1 MIHSDLTT
9 SSSYGQ
15 AGSSRWMS
23 PELFSLER
31 FGVKDSRRTK
41 SSDCYALGMVVYEVL
56 SGQAPF
62 SRYNKYVAVGKVLK
76 GERPERPQGVGGI
89 WFTDDIWSILGRCW
103 EPKPGNRPSIE
114 DVLRRLEEA
123 SSLWTPPSRPAEATP
138 PPADSPPW
146 SLSDLSTEGSMGGGM
161 ISSNRVTP
169 PQDASVRGSR
179 RR

>member
-1 MIHSDLTT
+1 
-9 SSSYGQ
+9 
-15 AGSSRWMS
+15 MS
-23 PELFSLER
+23 PELFDPER

-76 GERPERPQGVGGI
+76 GERPERPQGVGGK

-114 DVLRRLEEA
+114 DLLRRLEEA
-123 SSLWTPPSRPAEATP
+123 SSLWMPPSPTEATP
-138 PPADSPPW
+138 PLADSPPW
-146 SLSDLSTEGSMGGGM
+146 SLSDLSTEGSMGGRV
-161 ISSNRVTP
+161 ISSNRLTLP
-169 PQDASVRGSR
+169 RDASVEKSR

>member
-1 MIHSDLTT
+1 
-9 SSSYGQ
+9 
-15 AGSSRWMS
+15 MS
-23 PELFSLER
+23 PELFDPER

-41 SSDCYALGMVVYEVL
+41 SSDCYAFGMVVYEVL

-62 SRYNKYVAVGKVLK
+62 SQYNKYVAVGKVLK
-76 GERPERPQGVGGI
+76 GERPEQPQGVEGR

-103 EPKPGNRPSIE
+103 EPKPGDRPSIE

-123 SSLWTPPSRPAEATP
+123 SRFWTPPSPPTEATP

-146 SLSDLSTEGSMGGGM
+146 SLSDLSTEGSTGGRVV
-161 ISSNRVTP
+161 SSNRVTSL
-169 PQDASVRGSR
+169 QDMSVKTSR